1 MPCRRFTPADGA
13 RRTTLMRLL
22 RICAAAICGVFLL
35 AVWQRPAMGQ
45 AAVPAA
51 TAGDEAGKQPPQS
64 DQAYHLPPDKLAKAI
79 TLNKIRL
86 ALEIAGTLWGLAVLW
101 LLLATRTAAG
111 AEAWVQ
117 RVTRLRWVQGLLFFA
132 LFFVVSAAASLPLD
146 AIGHAVSRHYAISV
160 QGWGGWLGDQGKS
173 LALSVIFGS
182 LILLLFSWIVR
193 VSPRAYWVWLW
204 AIAVP
209 LACAAIVVTPVV
221 IDPLF
226 NKFEPLSKTHA
237 ELVGK
242 LEKVVARTGTDIP
255 PERMFL
261 MKASEKSNGLN
272 AYVTGMGATKRFVM
286 WDTATD
292 RLPDDEVMFVFG
304 HESGHYVL
312 NHIPKML
319 SIMAVALFFVFWGS
333 ARFAEW
339 MVGRFG
345 ARWEI
350 ETVGS
355 RAGFLTLIFAL
366 SIVGFFLTPAG
377 NTMSRHFEHEAD
389 VYGQEAIHGLVP
401 DPQKT
406 AISGFN
412 HLGEAW
418 LDDPDPNPI
427 VEFWD
432 YNHPSVKNR
441 ANFAAHYD
449 PWANGGHGE
458 FFAQ

>member
-1 MPCRRFTPADGA
+1 MRCL
-13 RRTTLMRLL
+13 RTCTVALFAL
-22 RICAAAICGVFLL
+22 VL
-35 AVWQRPAMGQ
+35 AFGSFPIATSQ
-45 AAVPAA
+45 AAPGD
-51 TAGDEAGKQPPQS
+51 AGKSAQTDTTKQPPQS
-64 DQAYHLPPDKLAKAI
+64 EQAYNLPPDKLAKAI

-86 ALEIAGTLWGLAVLW
+86 ALEIVGTFWGLAVLW
-101 LLLATRTAAG
+101 LLLATRGAARMG
-111 AEAWVQ
+111 EWVTTVS
-117 RVTRLRWVQGLLFFA
+117 RFRWVQGLIFFA
-132 LFFVVSAAASLPLD
+132 LFFVVTTIASLPLD
-146 AIGHAVSRHYAISV
+146 MTGHAVSHHYGISV
-160 QGWGGWLGDQGKS
+160 QGWGSWFGDQGKG
-173 LALSVIFGS
+173 LALSVVFGS
-182 LILLLFSWIVR
+182 LIMLLFNWLVR
-193 VSPRAYWVWLW
+193 VSPRFYWVWVWL
-204 AIAVP
+204 ITMP
-209 LACAAIVVTPVV
+209 LACAAIVISPLV

-226 NKFEPLSKTHA
+226 HKFEPLTETHA
-237 ELVGK
+237 ALVDK
-242 LEKVVARTGTDIP
+242 LEKVVAKTGTNIP
-255 PERMFL
+255 PDRMFL

-319 SIMAVALFFVFWGS
+319 TIMAVGLFFVFWVC
-333 ARFAEW
+333 ARIAEW
-339 MVGRFG
+339 MVRKFG
-345 ARWEI
+345 PRWQI
-350 ETVGS
+350 ESVAS
-355 RAGFLTLIFAL
+355 RAGFLALLFAL
-366 SIVGFFLTPAG
+366 SIVGFFLTPAQ
-377 NTMSRHFEHEAD
+377 NTMSRHYEHEAD
-389 VYGQEAIHGLVP
+389 VYGQEAIHGLVA

-441 ANFAAHYD
+441 ANFAAHYN
-449 PWANGGHGE
+449 PWANGGHGK

>member
-1 MPCRRFTPADGA
+1 
-13 RRTTLMRLL
+13 MRLL
-22 RICAAAICGVFLL
+22 RTCTVALFAVLLFVGSSRIAMSETAADD
-35 AVWQRPAMGQ
+35 
-45 AAVPAA
+45 
-51 TAGDEAGKQPPQS
+51 AGKSAQTDTTKQPPQS
-64 DQAYHLPPDKLAKAI
+64 EQAYNLPADKLAKAI

-86 ALEIAGTLWGLAVLW
+86 ALEVVGTFWGLAVLW
-101 LLLATRTAAG
+101 LLLATKIAARIG
-111 AEAWVQ
+111 EWVKTIS
-117 RVTRLRWVQGLLFFA
+117 RFRWTQGLIFFA
-132 LFFVVSAAASLPLD
+132 LFLVVTTIASLPLD
-146 AIGHAVSRHYAISV
+146 MTEHAVSRHYGISV
-160 QGWGGWLGDQGKS
+160 QGWGGWFGDQGKG
-173 LALSVIFGS
+173 LALSVVFGS
-182 LILLLFSWIVR
+182 LIMLLFNWLVR
-193 VSPRAYWVWLW
+193 VSPRAYWFWVWL
-204 AIAVP
+204 ITMP
-209 LACAAIVVTPVV
+209 LACAAIVISPLV

-226 NKFEPLSKTHA
+226 NKFEPLTKTHA
-237 ELVGK
+237 ALVDK
-242 LEKVVARTGTDIP
+242 LEKVVAKTGTNIP

-319 SIMAVALFFVFWGS
+319 TIMAIALFFIYWLC
-333 ARFAEW
+333 ARIAEW
-339 MVGRFG
+339 MVRKFG
-345 ARWEI
+345 PQWQIDSVA
-350 ETVGS
+350 S
-355 RAGFLTLIFAL
+355 RAGFLTLFFAL
-366 SIVGFFLTPAG
+366 SIVGFFVTPAS
-377 NTMSRHFEHEAD
+377 NTMSRHYEHEAD
-389 VYGQEAIHGLVP
+389 VYGQEAIHGLVT

-441 ANFAAHYD
+441 ANFAARYN
-449 PWANGGHGE
+449 PWKNGGQGK

>member
-1 MPCRRFTPADGA
+1 MNPLRLLRAFTATLFAVLLLLGSPVAGRAQATPADTA
-13 RRTTLMRLL
+13 K
-22 RICAAAICGVFLL
+22 
-35 AVWQRPAMGQ
+35 PAEKE
-45 AAVPAA
+45 
-51 TAGDEAGKQPPQS
+51 TAQPTPKS
-64 DQAYHLPPDKLAKAI
+64 EQAYNLPPDKLAQAV

-86 ALEIAGTLWGLAVLW
+86 ALEVAGTFWGLAVLW
-101 LLLATRTAAG
+101 LLLATKAAAG
-111 AEAWVQ
+111 AGQWVKGVS
-117 RVTRLRWVQGLLFFA
+117 RFRWIQGLIFFA
-132 LFFVVSAAASLPLD
+132 LFFIVTALASLPLD
-146 AIGHAVSRHYAISV
+146 AIGHAASRHYAISV
-160 QGWGGWLGDQGKS
+160 QGWGSWFGDQGKS
-173 LALSVIFGS
+173 LALAVVFGS
-182 LILLLFSWIVR
+182 LILLLFNWIVR
-193 VSPRAYWVWLW
+193 VSPRFYWVWGWL
-204 AIAVP
+204 ITMP
-209 LACAAIVVTPVV
+209 LACAAVIISPLV

-226 NKFEPLSKTHA
+226 NKFEPLTKTHA
-237 ELVGK
+237 ELVDK
-242 LEKVVARTGTDIP
+242 LEQVVARTGTNIP
-255 PERMFL
+255 PDRMFL

-272 AYVTGMGATKRFVM
+272 AYVTGMGGTKRFVM

-292 RLPDDEVMFVFG
+292 RMPDDEIMFVFG

-319 SIMAVALFFVFWGS
+319 TIMAVALFFVFWGC
-333 ARFAEW
+333 ARFGEW
-339 MVGRFG
+339 MVRRFG
-345 ARWEI
+345 ARWQI
-350 ETVGS
+350 ESVSS

-366 SIVGFFLTPAG
+366 SIVGFFLTPAS
-377 NTMSRHFEHEAD
+377 NTMSRHYEHEAD
-389 VYGQEAIHGLVP
+389 VYGQEAIHGLVA

-449 PWANGGHGE
+449 PWANGGRGK